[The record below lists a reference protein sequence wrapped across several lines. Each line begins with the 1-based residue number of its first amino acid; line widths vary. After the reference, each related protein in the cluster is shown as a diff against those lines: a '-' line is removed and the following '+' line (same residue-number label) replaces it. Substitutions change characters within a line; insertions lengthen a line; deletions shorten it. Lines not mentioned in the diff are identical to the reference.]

1 MTFLPHY
8 QNPPVRAYQRLGV
21 IRYGSMLLPSSGILT
36 TSVGS
41 TSVERPWWSR
51 WIDWVVEARSH
62 RVICLVIGIWVL
74 NGFDLAFT
82 ILSHNLGMLSEEN
95 PVARVMLGY
104 GTPSII
110 LFKIGLVLIGSYP
123 LLRFRTARITEMG
136 AFVILIA
143 YAALGVH
150 WKECYDLY
158 AFTAMH
164 NFELAQGRD
173 LTIITP
179 Q

>member
-1 MTFLPHY
+1 MP
-8 QNPPVRAYQRLGV
+8 
-21 IRYGSMLLPSSGILT
+21 PSSGILT
-36 TSVGS
+36 ASLGAS
-41 TSVERPWWSR
+41 SYARPWWSR

-62 RVICLVIGIWVL
+62 RVICLVAGIWIL

-82 ILSHNLGMLSEEN
+82 VLAHNQGMLSEEN
-95 PVARVMLGY
+95 PIARFMLGR

-123 LLRFRTARITEMG
+123 LLRFRRARVTEMG

-143 YAALGVH
+143 YATLGVH

-158 AFTAMH
+158 AFTAEH
-164 NFELAQGRD
+164 SLELAQTKSLSD
-173 LTIITP
+173 FAP

>member
-1 MTFLPHY
+1 MILSHY
-8 QNPPVRAYQRLGV
+8 QNPPVGAYQRLGD
-21 IRYGSMLLPSSGILT
+21 IRYESMLLPSSGILT
-36 TSVGS
+36 TSAHA
-41 TSVERPWWSR
+41 TSVGRPWWSR
-51 WIDWVVEARSH
+51 WIDWIVEARSH
-62 RVICLVIGIWVL
+62 RVICLVIGIWIL

-82 ILSHNLGMLSEEN
+82 VLSHNLGMLSEEN
-95 PVARVMLGY
+95 PIARVMLGY
-104 GTPSII
+104 GTPSIV

-136 AFVILIA
+136 AFVILVA

-164 NFELAQGRD
+164 NFELAQGST
-173 LTIITP
+173 LSNMTP